1 MMKKPMTAPIT
12 AASHLAVVGGS
23 AAQAAMQPGTQD
35 QGVAG
40 FSYIIADDH
49 PSVTLAV
56 SQMLAELLGMAASRF
71 TMANTSAA
79 LLTACAEPSTSP
91 RIVVLDLVMPGDLK
105 RVVLVRALRDAD
117 PKLRVLAYTAEES
130 AFLARAVMQA
140 GAVGYVAK
148 TSPIAELIDALDA
161 VANGRTYTDSHIDLD
176 SVSKHAWHTLTD
188 SERAV
193 LVAFCRGSKANDIMD
208 ATGRSYSTVTT
219 HKYNGLNKLGLRD
232 GNDLLPYIYENGL
245 LHELDD

>member
-1 MMKKPMTAPIT
+1 MTATTTT
-12 AASHLAVVGGS
+12 ASRLAVVGGS
-23 AAQAAMQPGTQD
+23 TASPMQQGNHEP
-35 QGVAG
+35 GVAG

-56 SQMLAELLGMAASRF
+56 SQMLAELLGVATSRF
-71 TMANTSAA
+71 TKANTSAA
-79 LLTACAEPSTSP
+79 LLDACAEPSTSP

-105 RVVLVRALRDAD
+105 RVALVRALLATD
-117 PKLRVLAYTAEES
+117 PKLRVLAYTAEEG
-130 AFLARAVMQA
+130 AFLARAVLHA
-140 GAVGYVAK
+140 GAAGYVAK
-148 TSPIAELIDALDA
+148 TSPTAELIDALDA
-161 VANGRTYTDSHIDLD
+161 VAKGQTYTDSHIDLD
-176 SVSKHAWHTLTD
+176 SVSKHAWSTLTD

-193 LVAFCRGSKANDIMD
+193 LIAFCRGSKAHDIVET
-208 ATGRSYSTVTT
+208 TGRSYSTVTT